1 MTVQSNS
8 GIWLALRDEIRNW
21 MSANNYGDA
30 VYVAE
35 KPGDEMLAQYAVQI
49 VPSGDAALHPR
60 SGVGLLESTI
70 QITVWW
76 RGLLDNTN
84 RATERIAGDEGIE
97 QFIDG
102 LRTLLIQNTL
112 GGRLMIPLTW
122 RSGGQIEAVDEAV
135 GWMRGTETFLC
146 AFEMTWEVQ

>member
-1 MTVQSNS
+1 MTVQSNA

-21 MSANNYGDA
+21 MSTSGYGDA
-30 VYVAE
+30 VYVVE

-49 VPSGDAALHPR
+49 VP
-60 SGVGLLESTI
+60 
-70 QITVWW
+70 TVWW
-76 RGLLDNTN
+76 RGLFDNTN

-112 GGRLMIPLTW
+112 GGRLTIPLTW

>member
-1 MTVQSNS
+1 MTVQSNA
-8 GIWLALRDEIRNW
+8 GIWLALRGEIQLW
-21 MSANNYGDA
+21 MSSNGYGNA
-30 VYVAE
+30 VYLTE
-35 KPGDEMLAQYAVQI
+35 KPNDDMVAQYAVQI
-49 VPSGDAALHPR
+49 IPSGDAALHPR
-60 SGVGLLESTI
+60 SGVGLLEATI
-70 QITVWW
+70 NITVWW
-76 RGLLDNTN
+76 RGLLDPVNQ
-84 RATERIAGDEGIE
+84 ATERIAGGDGIE

-112 GGRLMIPLTW
+112 GGRLTIPLTW

>member
-8 GIWLALRDEIRNW
+8 GIWLELRKEIQLW
-21 MSANNYGDA
+21 MTARGYGDA
-30 VYVAE
+30 VYLSE
-35 KPGDEMLAQYAVQI
+35 KPNDDMIAQYAVQI
-49 VPSGDAALHPR
+49 VPSGDSALHPR
-60 SGVGLLESTI
+60 SGVGLLEATI
-70 QITVWW
+70 NITVWW
-76 RGLLDNTN
+76 RGLLDPVNQ
-84 RATERIAGDEGIE
+84 ATERIAGGEGIE

-112 GGRLMIPLTW
+112 GGRLTIPLTW

>member
-1 MTVQSNS
+1 MSVQSNA
-8 GIWLALRDEIRNW
+8 GIWLALRGEIQLW
-21 MSANNYGDA
+21 MSSRGYGDA
-30 VYVAE
+30 VYLTE
-35 KPGDEMLAQYAVQI
+35 KPNDEMVAQYAVQI

-60 SGVGLLESTI
+60 SGVGLLEATI
-70 QITVWW
+70 NITVWW
-76 RGLLDNTN
+76 RGLLDPVNQ
-84 RATERIAGDEGIE
+84 ATERIAGGEGIE

-112 GGRLMIPLTW
+112 GGRLTIPLTW